1 MRRMW
6 KEVVANINYFLTK
19 FGRPEKIYG
28 NPYNIPSRLPR
39 YVRAGYNQNM
49 EQDF

>member
-6 KEVVANINYFLTK
+6 LEVR
-19 FGRPEKIYG
+19 RPEKIYG